1 VELPSAPQSTKFGE
15 FEFGS
20 EAAEKAFKYLVIAFR
35 EDRWK
40 RKLPEEKRGWRTLTE
55 ISRNAHISAYSMY
68 GRHGR
73 GGEAT
78 QELRLCDAIESRLFL
93 GERGRGGTVLK
104 MRIRYEK
111 VRELGEEQIN

>member
-1 VELPSAPQSTKFGE
+1 MTEFGE
-15 FEFGS
+15 FEFSS
-20 EAAEKAFKYLVIAFR
+20 EAAEKAFKYLVAALR
-35 EDRWK
+35 EDQM
-40 RKLPEEKRGWRTLTE
+40 KLKLSEEKRGWRTLTE

-78 QELRLCDAIESRLFL
+78 RQLRLLDAIESRLFL
-93 GERGRGGTVLK
+93 GERGRAGKVLK

-111 VRELGEEQIN
+111 VKKNSSMNS